1 MDAGLL
7 SIAKV
12 STAFQQVQVQSA
24 MQTQL
29 LRNAMDSQAQ
39 NVQALLQGMAGT
51 TATASHPYLGNS
63 VDVYV

>member
-1 MDAGLL
+1 MDTGLL

-12 STAFQQVQVQSA
+12 STVLQQVQVQSA

-39 NVQALLQGMAGT
+39 NVQALLQGMAGS
-51 TATASHPYLGNS
+51 TAMASHPYLGNS